1 MYGLKEAMTDVLSEL
16 SLNKKQKSYNVND
29 NAHLLFA
36 KANPSVLSKDQF
48 LVESYNC
55 IYYCYEAVGFDFS
68 KLLTGYRCS
77 DKMFALMNVV
87 KRMRGLIEDK
97 VYTYTNE
104 EKDRIKKDLEA
115 LFRTVRSDDMI
126 VASSTIE
133 AVGEAIVNKVSLSD
147 YLTRTGLD
155 LTNLDHAYP
164 EFPWIIT
171 YGYFDR
177 NISDDT
183 LHICTKKSG
192 KRKVSYSYH
201 AEIDKLKESSSN
213 ALLNAQLASNNRN
226 EEEDVE
232 YLHEKEKIDQRIKDR
247 INEVEC
253 SYKPESLIMSIYLS
267 NGLYADALD
276 IIDSYNLTESYIY
289 LCFAAYTG
297 ILNKV
302 DPRPYLSTKCFKTL
316 AAKASKNKKQTSYDI
331 IDAGYKNMEPEVYM
345 MSKILEAV
353 VYARLS
359 GVSEDT
365 LIKYIEDHG
374 SANPEEWAQTIKK
387 DIFMLEKIM

>member
-36 KANPSVLSKDQF
+36 KANPSALSKDQF

-104 EKDRIKKDLEA
+104 EKDRIKKDLET
-115 LFRTVRSDDMI
+115 LFRTVRSDDMV

-133 AVGEAIVNKVSLSD
+133 AVGEAIVNKISLSD

-177 NISDDT
+177 NISDET

-192 KRKVSYSYH
+192 KRKFSYAYRT
-201 AEIDKLKESSSN
+201 EIDKLKEQSSD
-213 ALLNAQLASNNRN
+213 ALLKVQFASNNRN
-226 EEEDVE
+226 KKEEAEH
-232 YLHEKEKIDQRIKDR
+232 LHEKEKIDQRIKDR

-302 DPRPYLSTKCFKTL
+302 DPRPYLSTKCFKAL
-316 AAKASKNKKQTSYDI
+316 AAKASKNKKQTLCEI
-331 IDAGYKNMEPEVYM
+331 IDVGYKYMESEVYL

-359 GVSEDT
+359 GISEDT
-365 LIKYIEDHG
+365 LIEYIETHG
-374 SANPEEWAQTIKK
+374 SADPEEWAQTIKK
-387 DIFMLEKIM
+387 DMFMLEKIM